1 MKQVHDFSPWTSPN
15 GLFWIVK
22 VPDTAVQI
30 SPGGNTL
37 TIHLENVPVVDAFSF
52 PPPVPTNIAS
62 DEVNIS
68 PYELIRAR
76 TSFDIAY
83 TKTPGTARGIRPS
96 TDDPLSPLNWAGKM
110 WDATNSGSFSVAY
123 DDGTFSA
130 SGTFG
135 SSGNF
140 GEMGTERNGFF
151 VHHEEQN
158 DNADVEAGTQ
168 PSSLELQPAP
178 TSQSAATANTNKPVK
193 FALLKG
199 RVPVKVSR

>member
-1 MKQVHDFSPWTSPN
+1 M
-15 GLFWIVK
+15 
-22 VPDTAVQI
+22 PDNAVQI
-30 SPGGNTL
+30 SQDGNTL
-37 TIHLENVPVVDAFSF
+37 TIHLENVPVVDAFTF
-52 PPPVPTNIAS
+52 PPPVPNNIAP

-76 TSFDIAY
+76 ASFDITYA
-83 TKTPGTARGIRPS
+83 KKNGTLRRIRPA

-130 SGTFG
+130 SGTFN

-151 VHHEEQN
+151 VHHDEGDDN
-158 DNADVEAGTQ
+158 DDAEAGAQ
-168 PSSLELQPAP
+168 SLSVPLHAIPM
-178 TSQSAATANTNKPVK
+178 SQLAATASSQKPVK
-193 FALLKG
+193 IVLLKG
-199 RVPVKVSR
+199 RVPVKLPN

>member
-1 MKQVHDFSPWTSPN
+1 
-15 GLFWIVK
+15 
-22 VPDTAVQI
+22 VQI
-30 SPGGNTL
+30 SPDGNTL

-52 PPPVPTNIAS
+52 PPRIPSNIAS

-76 TSFDIAY
+76 TSFDITYA
-83 TKTPGTARGIRPS
+83 KTPGTARRIRPS

-140 GEMGTERNGFF
+140 GEMGAERNGFF
-151 VHHEEQN
+151 VHHEEQDDN
-158 DNADVEAGTQ
+158 DDVEAGAQ
-168 PSSLELQPAP
+168 PLSLPPQPANI
-178 TSQSAATANTNKPVK
+178 SQLASTANTNKPVK

-199 RVPVKVSR
+199 RVPVKFTH

>member
-1 MKQVHDFSPWTSPN
+1 MPN

-22 VPDTAVQI
+22 VPDSAVQI
-30 SPGGNTL
+30 SPDGNTL

-52 PPPVPTNIAS
+52 PPPVPNNIAP

-68 PYELIRAR
+68 PYQLIRAR
-76 TSFDIAY
+76 TSFDITY
-83 TKTPGTARGIRPS
+83 TKTPGTERLVSPS

-110 WDATNSGSFSVAY
+110 WDATNSGSFSLAY

-151 VHHEEQN
+151 VHHEEQ
-158 DNADVEAGTQ
+158 DNVGVGEQ
-168 PSSLELQPAP
+168 LLSQPANI
-178 TSQSAATANTNKPVK
+178 SQSAPTANASKPVK

>member
-1 MKQVHDFSPWTSPN
+1 
-15 GLFWIVK
+15 
-22 VPDTAVQI
+22 VQI
-30 SPGGNTL
+30 SPDGNTL
-37 TIHLENVPVVDAFSF
+37 TIHLENVPVVDAFTF
-52 PPPVPTNIAS
+52 PPPVPNNIAP
-62 DEVNIS
+62 DEVDIS

-76 TSFDIAY
+76 TSFDITY
-83 TKTPGTARGIRPS
+83 TKTPGTARWIRPS

-140 GEMGTERNGFF
+140 GEMGAERNGFF
-151 VHHEEQN
+151 VHHEEQDDN
-158 DNADVEAGTQ
+158 DDVEAGEQ
-168 PSSLELQPAP
+168 PLSLPRQPANM
-178 TSQSAATANTNKPVK
+178 SQSAATAYTNKPVK

-199 RVPVKVSR
+199 RVPVKVVH